1 MNTDASINQEGY
13 LRLMFTNYFKFIH
26 SFQDKFTNERINDA
40 IHSALYC
47 LDLNIN
53 RTEYLHL
60 LIDGLDKISEV
71 ANYVLQQREHDNQY
85 WAETGDKKNEEN
97 TTIKPLKR
105 LRKILEIPDQVMVQ
119 VFYSKEELEHEKT
132 SILL

>member
-1 MNTDASINQEGY
+1 MIKECRIKKGYTQEQ
-13 LRLMFTNYFKFIH
+13 LAEILNMSTRQI
-26 SFQDKFTNERINDA
+26 QRI
-40 IHSALYC
+40 
-47 LDLNIN
+47 
-53 RTEYLHL
+53 E
-60 LIDGLDKISEV
+60 
-71 ANYVLQQREHDNQY
+71 
-85 WAETGDKKNEEN
+85 KNEEN

>member
-1 MNTDASINQEGY
+1 MIKESRIKKGYTQEQ
-13 LRLMFTNYFKFIH
+13 LAEILNMSTRQI
-26 SFQDKFTNERINDA
+26 QRI
-40 IHSALYC
+40 
-47 LDLNIN
+47 
-53 RTEYLHL
+53 E
-60 LIDGLDKISEV
+60 
-71 ANYVLQQREHDNQY
+71 
-85 WAETGDKKNEEN
+85 KNEEN